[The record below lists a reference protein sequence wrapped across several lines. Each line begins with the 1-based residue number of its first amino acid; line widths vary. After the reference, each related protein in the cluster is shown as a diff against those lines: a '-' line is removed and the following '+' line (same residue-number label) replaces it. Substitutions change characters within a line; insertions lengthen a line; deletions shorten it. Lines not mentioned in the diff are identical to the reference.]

1 MKNNEWK
8 HEYIKTN
15 NIRMHY
21 VTFGQGKLL
30 ILLHGFPEFWY
41 SWRFQIN
48 ELGKY
53 FRVVAPDLRGYNK
66 TDKPKGV
73 ENYKINIL
81 IQDILGLV
89 EGLEES
95 KAVIIGHD
103 WGGALSWEFAKCFP
117 NKTEKLV
124 ILNCPPISVLQ
135 EEILKNKDQA
145 RRSQY
150 IMFFQTP
157 EVPEKS
163 FSARNYELLR
173 STYTNMAIKKELW
186 DDDTLNKYVK
196 ALELPSIACGINYY
210 RASYKFPLSTKQS
223 KLKVQCPTLVIWGE
237 QDKALS
243 IKLTEYFSDI
253 VEGIYM
259 IKFIP
264 TAGHWVQL
272 EEPELVNKYI
282 LEFLI

>member
-89 EGLEES
+89 EGLEEG

-117 NKTEKLV
+117 KKTEKLV

-253 VEGIYM
+253 VEGTYM